1 MSEVFSKITGNR
13 IARVVALATFG
24 TVALSG
30 CGGPHQA
37 FDEETV
43 YSNAREDLRII
54 GSSSGIISLMID
66 EIEIDVDGAKVR
78 EEPRTGRSD
87 IPTVQDN
94 NVCGK
99 LGTQT
104 FDGGGNGLEILVT
117 GSYNPDGAWVS
128 IQPDQLPGNVC
139 PRDAASWTHQGNV
152 NRVVVNGQAYAGE
165 DLRQLQID
173 ASIGNTPFPATIVD

>member
-1 MSEVFSKITGNR
+1 MSEVISKIAGNR
-13 IARVVALATFG
+13 IARFVALTSFG
-24 TVALSG
+24 AVALSG
-30 CGGPHQA
+30 CGEPHQA
-37 FDEETV
+37 FDEGTV
-43 YSNAREDLRII
+43 YSNAREDLREIA
-54 GSSSGIISLMID
+54 SSSGIISLMVD
-66 EIEIDVDGAKVR
+66 EIEIDVADAKVR
-78 EEPRTGRSD
+78 EEPRTGRSN

-104 FDGGGNGLEILVT
+104 FDGGGDGLEILVT

-152 NRVVVNGQAYAGE
+152 NRVVVDGQAYAGE
-165 DLRQLQID
+165 DLQQLQID
-173 ASIGNTPFPATIVD
+173 ASLGNTPFLATIVD